1 MKGESMSLGT
11 YVLSQFARPHGR
23 LGGLFGALLNRG
35 NKLINQRSLEALEA
49 GAGDRVLEVGFG
61 GGGTLGV
68 LLAETGCAHV
78 GGLDLSAEMVLA
90 AERRFKSSITAG
102 RLVVRQGGVES
113 IPWPDSEFDRVLT
126 VNSLPYWPDPA
137 RGVGEIWRVLRPG
150 GTLVLGL
157 RNKAAMDK
165 LRIERLGFWSPS
177 VSEIESLFTAAGFT
191 GFGVES
197 HREPLKGDFEVFRAR
212 KERT

>member
-1 MKGESMSLGT
+1 MSLGT
-11 YVLSQFARPHGR
+11 YFMSQFARPHGR

-68 LLAETGCAHV
+68 LLAGKGCAYV
-78 GGLDLSAEMVLA
+78 GGLDLSGEMVRA
-90 AERRFKSSITAG
+90 AKRRFSSSIRDG
-102 RLVVRQGGVES
+102 RLAVRQGTAES
-113 IPWPDSEFDRVLT
+113 IPWPDSDFDRVLT
-126 VNSLPYWPDPA
+126 VNSLPYWADPA
-137 RGVGEIWRVLRPG
+137 RGVGEIWRVLLPG

-157 RNKAAMDK
+157 RSKAAMDK
-165 LRIERLGFWSPS
+165 LQIERLGFWSPS
-177 VSEIESLFTAAGFT
+177 ASEIESLFKAAGFT
-191 GFGVES
+191 GFSAES

-212 KERT
+212 KAAA